1 MDNRNLLWLLYLRR
15 RIRSRRQNNHRRR
28 QNRRRWWVCPTIS
41 RRDEFGAWEHLIQE
55 LRVEEPDKFFNY
67 HRVTTENF
75 NWLLKK
81 IEPMIQR
88 SSAVRDPIPSGL
100 KLSLTLRYN
109 MKSLLMDLKGSVALN
124 IFQVSL
130 SQVPIFWRQ
139 YGFFVVFIP
148 NWQINNFASHCRNLR
163 GYLEGTAT

>member
-1 MDNRNLLWLLYLRR
+1 M
-15 RIRSRRQNNHRRR
+15 
-28 QNRRRWWVCPTIS
+28 CPTIS
-41 RRDEFGAWEHLIQE
+41 RRDEFGVWEHLIQE

-88 SSAVRDPIPSGL
+88 SSAVLDPIPSGL

-124 IFQVSL
+124 IF
-130 SQVPIFWRQ
+130 
-139 YGFFVVFIP
+139 
-148 NWQINNFASHCRNLR
+148 
-163 GYLEGTAT
+163 